1 MANVGRVPYCR
12 VRGRV
17 LRGRIVR
24 KLGYTVVV
32 GVLCLVG
39 MGVRPAVAR
48 APVAPIR
55 VYIFA
60 GQSNMVGA
68 ATMAAQLPTVAPHL
82 VGPKNL
88 VSFFGPTT
96 DAPRSW
102 GPLQAPTEV
111 WKNMFHEGFGPEL
124 SAGRALSELHP
135 RQRIGVVKFAW
146 NATSLAWDWDPN
158 RSHSKYE
165 TMIDGTRLAIRKLA
179 AKYHAPVRVSGF
191 FWLQGESDA
200 DTSEHASSYG
210 ANLREFIAAVR
221 ADFAAP
227 KLPFVIA
234 QIDDVRKYHPV
245 LLPHSRVVRAQQARV
260 AREDPRTFLVRTDG
274 LGHNPV
280 SPIHFSSEGTVDL
293 GGRFVQR
300 RFGL

>member
-1 MANVGRVPYCR
+1 M
-12 VRGRV
+12 
-17 LRGRIVR
+17 R
-24 KLGYTVVV
+24 KLGYAVVV
-32 GVLCLVG
+32 AVLCLFG

-48 APVAPIR
+48 APVAPVR
-55 VYIFA
+55 LYVFA

-68 ATMAAQLPTVAPHL
+68 ATMAAQLPTIAPKL
-82 VGPKNL
+82 QVPKNL
-88 VSFFGPTT
+88 VSFWGPTT

-102 GPLQAPTEV
+102 APLQAPTEV

-135 RQRIGVVKFAW
+135 GQRIGIVKFAW

-158 RSHSKYE
+158 RSHSKYQA
-165 TMIDGTRLAIRKLA
+165 MIDGTRRAMRRLA
-179 AKYHAPVRVSGF
+179 AKHHAPVRVSGF

-200 DTSEHASSYG
+200 DTAEHASSYG
-210 ANLREFIAAVR
+210 ASLREFIASVR
-221 ADFAAP
+221 ADLSAP

-245 LLPHSRVVRAQQARV
+245 LLPHSRTIRSQQARV
-260 AREDPRTFLVRTDG
+260 ARADPHAFLVRTDG

-280 SPIHFSSEGTVDL
+280 SPVHFSSKGTVDL
-293 GGRFVQR
+293 GRRFVQR
-300 RFGL
+300 RFGI

>member
-1 MANVGRVPYCR
+1 
-12 VRGRV
+12 
-17 LRGRIVR
+17 VR
-24 KLGYTVVV
+24 KLGTFIVV
-32 GVLCLVG
+32 GVLCLIG
-39 MGVRPAVAR
+39 LGIRPAVAR

-55 VYIFA
+55 LYVFA

-68 ATMAAQLPTVAPHL
+68 ATMAAQLPTIAPKL
-82 VGPKNL
+82 QVPNNR
-88 VSFFGPTT
+88 VTFWGPTT

-102 GPLQAPTEV
+102 APLQAPTEV

-124 SAGRALSELHP
+124 SAGRALGDLHP
-135 RQRIGVVKFAW
+135 KERVAVVKFAW
-146 NATSLAWDWDPN
+146 NATSLTWDWDPN

-165 TMIDGTRLAIRKLA
+165 AMIDGTRRAIHRLHTKFD
-179 AKYHAPVRVSGF
+179 APVRVSGF

-200 DTSEHASSYG
+200 DTAEHASSYG
-210 ANLREFIAAVR
+210 ANLREFIAAAR
-221 ADFAAP
+221 ADLRAP

-245 LLPHSRVVRAQQARV
+245 LLRHSHVVRAQQARV
-260 AREDPRTFLVRTDG
+260 ARADPRAFLVRTDG

-280 SPIHFSSEGTVDL
+280 SPVHFSSEGTIDL
-293 GGRFVQR
+293 GRRFVQR